1 MAPASAEPA
10 RSNPSA
16 DALVLHAADNVAT
29 ALHALQPGQTVRVQ
43 GTTQRGDCVVHD
55 TIALCHKFALR
66 DIARGEVVVKYGESI
81 GRASSDIREGA
92 HVHVHNLRSMRAGD
106 LVRVAPP

>member
-1 MAPASAEPA
+1 VTERAGTGLERRHPIT
-10 RSNPSA
+10 

-29 ALHALQPGQTVRVQ
+29 ALRVLQPGQTVQVH
-43 GTTQRGDCVVHD
+43 GANHTGDCVVHD

-81 GRASSDIREGA
+81 GRASSDIRKGT
-92 HVHVHNLRSMRAGD
+92 HVHVHNLRSARAGG
-106 LVRVAPP
+106 

>member
-1 MAPASAEPA
+1 MEPEAAKDA
-10 RSNPSA
+10 RPRPGA

-29 ALHALQPGQTVRVQ
+29 ALHALQPGQTVRVE
-43 GTTQRGDCVVHD
+43 GTITTVDCVVYD

-81 GRASSDIREGA
+81 GRASSDIPKGA
-92 HVHVHNLRSMRAGD
+92 HVHVHNLRSMRAGG
-106 LVRVAPP
+106 LVRLVSP